1 MSGLFGGQTITN
13 REERIAGVRVQSS
26 TYGVA
31 IPLYYGP
38 NRASPNL
45 LWMGD
50 FNAIEHKSSQSQGG
64 KGGGMETVSITYT
77 YTTALMLGLGEGTVS
92 VDSVMPNKDGFQALS
107 ALGLELIAGTVGQAT
122 WGHLT
127 ANHPTEA
134 LGYSGTAYLAASAY
148 ALGNSDSIP
157 NFSIQLTGQPSL
169 TLMSEYVDDFLTNS
183 RYGAGFPS
191 WRLSG
196 LTSVDA
202 YLAAEGVTFSPL
214 AVEQRAAA
222 DYLREWCDMAN
233 TAMVWSDGLLKFIP
247 RPTTVTLV
255 ADLGPDDFMPG
266 AAGDLPVKVT
276 RSNPQDAYNQV
287 QAEYLD
293 AAHDY
298 NVAVAEAKDLA
309 SIDQLG
315 LRPASP
321 ERYHAAKSAEVATW
335 IAQHRLQRK
344 LYVRN
349 TYRFRLGWRHAR
361 LEPMDAVTL
370 TEPLLGLDHEPVL
383 ITEIGEDDDGMLS
396 VVAEE
401 WNGLTGTVSASVPPA
416 PAGPGVDHGIAPGN
430 AQAPVIFEPPPALS
444 GGIPQLWLAT
454 GGGADW
460 GGCEVW
466 ASLDDASYQ
475 RVGILTSKARH
486 GTLRATLPSGAAL
499 DTTNLCK
506 PHLLQGELLD
516 GTTQDAT
523 DLLTLCWVA
532 GECLAYR
539 DSTLVA
545 AGDYDLGY
553 LVRGAYGTVIA
564 SHASGSKFV
573 RLDDALFKLNLSDLW
588 VGRTLYVKLT
598 SFNIYGA
605 ALQSLAD
612 VSPTTY
618 TVSGTAGPALSGF
631 SATVFQTSISLAWA
645 PPVEPGNYARVDVL
659 RNTSNNSATATVIA
673 SLQPGQATYTDTLGV
688 SGATRYYWVRLVGL
702 NGELGTLSAVAS
714 ATTGTVGGI
723 YATSTMPG
731 STYLG
736 QDVVYYTIGEDLW
749 EWSGTAYVR
758 AAPVV
763 NASQINAASLSAI
776 SANLG
781 SVTAGA
787 MNIAGKFVV
796 LADGTYQLSGTTGS
810 YVAGG
815 QTDYNTGVGYFLG
828 YSGGAHKL
836 SVGDPAGSYMGWDG
850 EMLKVNIEDT
860 YSAGYAPL
868 PNCSHLYGSNYSNP
882 STAWVTIAQTQI
894 NNGAGVVKAVSFCNS
909 LISGGQIR
917 WLKND
922 VQVGSVQTP
931 TSTEVPALYEQD
943 ITVAKGDIIKFQIK
957 SSSSNMYIGWMHIC
971 SQIDNGML
979 VYPGV

>member
-1 MSGLFGGQTITN
+1 MGGLFGSQTITQ
-13 REERIAGVRVQSS
+13 REERISGVRIQSS

-50 FNAIEHKSSQSQGG
+50 FNAIEHKSTQSQGG
-64 KGGGMETVSITYT
+64 KGGGVETVSITYT
-77 YTTALMLGLGEGTVS
+77 YTTAMMLGLGEGTVS
-92 VDSVMPNKDGFQALS
+92 VDSIMPNKDGFKTLS
-107 ALGLELIAGTVGQAT
+107 ALGLELFSGAVGQAT

-148 ALGNSDSIP
+148 ALGNTDAIP
-157 NFSIQLTGQPSL
+157 NFSILLTGQPTL
-169 TLMSEYVDDFLTNS
+169 TTMSDYVADFLTNS
-183 RYGAGFPS
+183 RYGAGFAS

-196 LTSVDA
+196 LTTLDA
-202 YLAAEGVTFSPL
+202 YLADNGVTFSPF
-214 AVEQRAAA
+214 AVEQRAGA

-233 TAMVWSDGLLKFIP
+233 TEMVWSDGLLKFIP
-247 RPTTVTLV
+247 RAATVTV
-255 ADLGPDDFMPG
+255 QADLGPDDFMP
-266 AAGDLPVKVT
+266 AGDDDLPVKVR
-276 RSNPQDAYNQV
+276 RSNPQDAYNQAQV
-287 QAEYLD
+287 EYLD
-293 AAHDY
+293 ADHDY

-321 ERYHAAKSAEVATW
+321 ERYHAAKSADVANW

-349 TYRFRLGWRHAR
+349 TYQFRLGWRHAR

-370 TEPLLGLDHEPVL
+370 TDPLLGLDHEPAL
-383 ITEIGEDDDGMLS
+383 ITEIAEDEDGLLT
-396 VVAEE
+396 VTAEE
-401 WNGLTGTVSASVPPA
+401 WNGLTNTATASAPAA

-430 AQAPVIFEPPPALS
+430 AQAPVIFEPPPSLS

-460 GGCEVW
+460 GGCEIW
-466 ASLDDASYQ
+466 ASLDNASYQ
-475 RVGILTSKARH
+475 RVGIMTSKSRH

-523 DLLTLCWVA
+523 DLLTLCWVD

-564 SHASGSKFV
+564 SHASGTQFV

-598 SFNIYGA
+598 SFNIYGGG
-605 ALQSLAD
+605 LQSLAD

-618 TVSGTAGPALSGF
+618 TVAGTAGPALSGF
-631 SATVFQTSISLAWA
+631 GASVFQTSITLTWT
-645 PPVEPGNYARVDVL
+645 PPGEPANYARLDVL
-659 RNTSNNSATATVIA
+659 RNDTNNSATATVIA
-673 SLQPGQATYTDTLGV
+673 SLQPGQSTYTDTLGV

-714 ATTGTVGGI
+714 ATTGTVGGVHI
-723 YATSTMPG
+723 TDTMPG

-736 QDVVYYTIGEDLW
+736 QDLVYYSIGEDLW
-749 EWSGTAYVR
+749 EWDGAAYQR
-758 AAPVV
+758 AEPLV
-763 NASQINAASLSAI
+763 AASRIVAANLAAI
-776 SANLG
+776 SADLGAITAGSMNISGKFIVAADG
-781 SVTAGA
+781 SVTLQNATSGA
-787 MNIAGKFVV
+787 RQQITNTCTKVYDASGVKRLQFG
-796 LADGTYQLSGTTGS
+796 DLS
-810 YVAGG
+810 A
-815 QTDYNTGVGYFLG
+815 
-828 YSGGAHKL
+828 
-836 SVGDPAGSYMGWDG
+836 
-850 EMLKVNIEDT
+850 
-860 YSAGYAPL
+860 
-868 PNCSHLYGSNYSNP
+868 
-882 STAWVTIAQTQI
+882 
-894 NNGAGVVKAVSFCNS
+894 
-909 LISGGQIR
+909 
-917 WLKND
+917 
-922 VQVGSVQTP
+922 
-931 TSTEVPALYEQD
+931 
-943 ITVAKGDIIKFQIK
+943 
-957 SSSSNMYIGWMHIC
+957 
-971 SQIDNGML
+971 
-979 VYPGV
+979 